1 MLRGALLAFVGGWI
15 IWFWIDKNPASLGP
29 LAYPQD
35 GDFLY
40 NFQVT
45 IDLVKQ
51 ARFRAAFV
59 YVWKAHYLVLSLA
72 IGAIIGIAL
81 AAASRMLSRKR
92 LLKLYLPERQRRQ
105 KQQQP
110 PQRPAD

>member
-15 IWFWIDKNPASLGP
+15 LWFWIDKSPANLGP

-45 IDLVKQ
+45 IDLLKQ
-51 ARFRAAFV
+51 ARFSAAFI

-72 IGAIIGIAL
+72 LGAIIGMVLGAV
-81 AAASRMLSRKR
+81 SRTLSRNR
-92 LLKLYLPERQRRQ
+92 LLKLYLPQRKRQQ
-105 KQQQP
+105 KQEHAQQ
-110 PQRPAD
+110 QTKD